1 MLQNIPYTD
10 RAATEAPVTFQS
22 DMININAAAWKLHDI
37 RWWNASCYVKTG
49 SSYEDTNRNIL
60 YIQTLFSAYP
70 VAKDVGRYKHQT
82 AAVNCIE

>member
-22 DMININAAAWKLHDI
+22 DMMNIIAAAWKLHDI
-37 RWWNASCYVKTG
+37 RWCYVKTG
-49 SSYEDTNRNIL
+49 SSYDDINRNIL

-82 AAVNCIE
+82 AAVDCIE